1 MIMHLNKNNYSRYLD
16 KIHAC
21 VIRNFCSWNCF
32 PNYYL
37 LDFIFALLSLMSVI
51 LVLTLI
57 D

>member
-1 MIMHLNKNNYSRYLD
+1 MHLNKNNYSRYLD